1 MSFNDIFSKKT
12 VSISAKQ
19 TFKEANKRTKQ
30 SFGQNRVSVKIQE
43 SSKVIIFYRKSRF
56 YLKW

>member
-1 MSFNDIFSKKT
+1 MFSKTT

-19 TFKEANKRTKQ
+19 TLKQANKRTKQ

-43 SSKVIIFYRKSRF
+43 SSKVIIFYTKSRF
-56 YLKW
+56 CLKW